1 MTQKRFDLKA
11 CVDYQAEAV
20 VSKTLFDKEKGTVTV
35 FSFDQGSGLSE
46 HTSPYDAI
54 VNVIE
59 GEAEIRIA
67 GEPTVVKEGEL
78 IIMPAGKPHSL
89 RANKRFKMMLI
100 MIRDKSAS

>member
-1 MTQKRFDLKA
+1 MAQKKHELKT

-20 VSKTLFDKEKGTVTV
+20 VSKTLLDKEKGTITI
-35 FSFDQGSGLSE
+35 FSFDKGSGLSE

-54 VNVIE
+54 VNVLE

-67 GEPTVVKEGEL
+67 EDPIIVKEGEL

-89 RANKRFKMMLI
+89 KANQRFKMMLI
-100 MIRDKSAS
+100 MIRDKSSA